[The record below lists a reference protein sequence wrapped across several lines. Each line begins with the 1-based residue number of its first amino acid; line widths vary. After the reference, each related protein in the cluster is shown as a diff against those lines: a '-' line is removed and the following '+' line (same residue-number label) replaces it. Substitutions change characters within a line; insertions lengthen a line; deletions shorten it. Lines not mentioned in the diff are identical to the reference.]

1 MRHYET
7 MIYALF
13 GGMKRIVSD
22 SNDLDWE
29 MKKIINEID
38 YPRPFKTGSF

>member
-1 MRHYET
+1 MRQYET

-29 MKKIINEID
+29 MKKLINEI
-38 YPRPFKTGSF
+38 G